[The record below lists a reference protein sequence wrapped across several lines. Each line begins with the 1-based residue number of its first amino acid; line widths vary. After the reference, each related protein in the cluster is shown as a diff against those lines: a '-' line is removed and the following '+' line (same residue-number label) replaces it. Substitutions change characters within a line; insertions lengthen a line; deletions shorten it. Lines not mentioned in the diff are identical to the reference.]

1 MMMDDSKLVFD
12 LEEVAYS
19 ERSVK
24 GGFGNQINP
33 CRDRGLNS
41 GPPVQKYDTLLLDHK
56 HDSDLVFDDSATNGE
71 LFSNPDHHRGRQ
83 YRRHHH
89 NGTTDDSRP
98 SQDAVAPVQSPE
110 DADDA
115 GQRIDDAGSFGFFG
129 SLRNLGRRVK
139 KSVYRWFED
148 GDLEEEAVTEPTD
161 GSISVSTLRKKR
173 SADADQDDQEANRI
187 SDVEEDDIIPGAVEQ
202 DQDAAAD
209 DDQLEEELDEV
220 KKSTRG
226 DIDLSPVEVDDEDY
240 VNEPS
245 GDGGVEG
252 SGSVTD
258 APYVSSTTGRT
269 LVAPGQPH
277 YYRITFSINEPYQ
290 EEFEDRNSDL
300 FQQVAKNLTQAVD
313 ALYDSVEGRQSST
326 LIKIEKTSDPFLCKV
341 TLDLGTLDFYDR
353 QVISS
358 HLENQIITYRK
369 LGSIP
374 VTIDNFTLREFGDRG
389 PGAPPTPQCAA
400 QELPC
405 RSGECLAPS
414 TRCNGVKDC
423 RDGSDEF
430 GCPTN
435 SEPATQPTTP
445 STPGTTATTISTT
458 TSTSTARSFP
468 IQDKC
473 RADDKVRCADGSIY
487 ICRVHICDG
496 NPDCPQGDDEKDCP
510 LDECATGEF
519 MCDLTRCIPA
529 SKRCDSQQDCTDG
542 TDEQECPT
550 GDAANLI
557 YVGAARVAC
566 RTRDGG
572 KGVPLFP
579 KGGEISLWTEFLAT
593 DPGVPC
599 SFPGA
604 SKYFCVKRYVWTG
617 STQPREDK

>member
-1 MMMDDSKLVFD
+1 PDRYLPILFLPVALYCLVN
-12 LEEVAYS
+12 
-19 ERSVK
+19 R
-24 GGFGNQINP
+24 
-33 CRDRGLNS
+33 
-41 GPPVQKYDTLLLDHK
+41 
-56 HDSDLVFDDSATNGE
+56 
-71 LFSNPDHHRGRQ
+71 RQ
-83 YRRHHH
+83 
-89 NGTTDDSRP
+89 
-98 SQDAVAPVQSPE
+98 
-110 DADDA
+110 
-115 GQRIDDAGSFGFFG
+115 
-129 SLRNLGRRVK
+129 
-139 KSVYRWFED
+139 
-148 GDLEEEAVTEPTD
+148 
-161 GSISVSTLRKKR
+161 
-173 SADADQDDQEANRI
+173 ANRI

-252 SGSVTD
+252 SGSITD
-258 APYVSSTTGRT
+258 APYVSSTGRT
-269 LVAPGQPH
+269 PVAPGQPH

-300 FQQVAKNLTQAVD
+300 FQHVAKNLTQAVD

-430 GCPTN
+430 GCLVWLNTTGALAN
-435 SEPATQPTTP
+435 YATEA
-445 STPGTTATTISTT
+445 G
-458 TSTSTARSFP
+458 
-468 IQDKC
+468 
-473 RADDKVRCADGSIY
+473 
-487 ICRVHICDG
+487 H
-496 NPDCPQGDDEKDCP
+496 
-510 LDECATGEF
+510 
-519 MCDLTRCIPA
+519 
-529 SKRCDSQQDCTDG
+529 
-542 TDEQECPT
+542 
-550 GDAANLI
+550 NLLN
-557 YVGAARVAC
+557 
-566 RTRDGG
+566 
-572 KGVPLFP
+572 KF
-579 KGGEISLWTEFLAT
+579 
-593 DPGVPC
+593 
-599 SFPGA
+599 
-604 SKYFCVKRYVWTG
+604 
-617 STQPREDK
+617 